1 MMRSNRAR
9 LLFVV
14 GSVATLLSLRA
25 LAGPGGKDPATRAL
39 TIFSDVFALT
49 RSNYVDSVDAQTLL
63 EGAYDGMSDALD
75 PFSFYV
81 PASDRA
87 AFRAQQESGALDP
100 GIFVARR
107 GGFPYVV
114 GVVPGSP
121 AEKAGVEPGDLID
134 LVEGKSLRNAP
145 LWKVRAALAGP
156 EGTRVELGL
165 FRPSDE
171 KRIHVRVP
179 RSKFQPTGA
188 STRMD
193 ADVLVATVPAIT
205 ASTPADLRKAIE
217 EAKTRGAKAIVLDLR
232 GAIGGEMENAA
243 ASAGLFAGKG
253 TVARLVSR
261 KLESKPL
268 ESTAEKIW
276 NGRTIVLVDDSTGGA
291 PEVFAAALR
300 DRAGAVTV
308 GQATVGMAIQQ
319 RLVPTES
326 GGSLFLTIGRYVSP
340 SGTPLGSRGL
350 TPDER
355 VVTYPGDA
363 ASRDAILERGL
374 ELAREGAT
382 ARRAA

>member
-9 LLFVV
+9 LIFLAA
-14 GSVATLLSLRA
+14 SVLTLLSIRA

-49 RSNYVDSVDAQTLL
+49 RSNYVESVDSQTLL

-75 PFSFYV
+75 AFSFYV

-87 AFRAQQESGALDP
+87 AFRAQEESGALDP
-100 GIFVARR
+100 GLVVARR

-114 GVVPGSP
+114 GVVAGSP
-121 AEKAGVEPGDLID
+121 AKKAGVEAGDLID
-134 LVEGKSLRNAP
+134 SVDGKSLRNAP
-145 LWKVRAALAGP
+145 LWKVRAALSGP

-165 FRPSDE
+165 FRPADE
-171 KRIHVRVP
+171 KRVSVRVS
-179 RSKFQPTGA
+179 RSRYQPAGI

-193 ADVLVATVPAIT
+193 GDTFVAQVPSFTSATVADVRRAVE
-205 ASTPADLRKAIE
+205 D
-217 EAKTRGAKAIVLDLR
+217 AKTRGAKAIILDVR
-232 GAIGGEMENAA
+232 GAIGGEMESAA
-243 ASAGLFAGKG
+243 AAAGLFAGKG

-268 ESTAEKIW
+268 ETTVEKIW
-276 NGRTIVLVDDSTGGA
+276 TGRAIVLVDEATGGA
-291 PEVFAAALR
+291 AEVFAAALR
-300 DRAGAVTV
+300 DRASAVTV
-308 GQATVGMAIQQ
+308 GQPTVGMAIRQ

-326 GGSLFLTIGRYVSP
+326 GGNLYLTIGRYVSP

-355 VVTYPGDA
+355 VVTYPGD
-363 ASRDAILERGL
+363 SSDRDAILERGL

-382 ARRAA
+382 SRRAA